1 MTMNK
6 VYFIS
11 EKNLRA
17 QSLINDNVDS
27 TYLNS
32 AILTAQTTNLKEV
45 IGSTLYKKIEDL
57 VISGDIKTEE
67 HAIYQTLLD
76 DYIQPYLINRIMSDI
91 CVPLHYKAR
100 NAGIVVNADQ
110 HFQSASL
117 NEVEYVKNYYEHLS
131 VFNANRVIEF
141 IIKNKDIIPE
151 CDENWIKMSR
161 NTTKSQIYFRK

>member
-45 IGSTLYKKIEDL
+45 IGTTLYNKIENL
-57 VISGDIKTEE
+57 IISGDIKLEE
-67 HAIYQTLLD
+67 NSIYQILLD
-76 DYIQPYLINRIMSDI
+76 DYIQPYLVNRIMSDI
-91 CVPLHYKAR
+91 CIPLHYKMK
-100 NAGIVVNADQ
+100 NAGIVTNEDQ

-131 VFNANRVIEF
+131 VFNANRTIEF
-141 IIKNKDIIPE
+141 IMNNKELISE
-151 CDENWIKMSR
+151 CDENWIKISR
-161 NTTKSQIYFRK
+161 NTTKSQIYFPK